1 MERLRRLSSPRW
13 MSVYGWRL
21 GAASVDVGI
30 LGSVYGRDW
39 ERLSSSGRYQS
50 EAVVLIAH
58 VEDGL
63 KVLSG
68 ICICKVL
75 GTVDLRS

>member
-50 EAVVLIAH
+50 EAVPGMLTILQFDGS
-58 VEDGL
+58 VES
-63 KVLSG
+63 V
-68 ICICKVL
+68 VEA
-75 GTVDLRS
+75 